1 MSTNAR
7 QGWNAA
13 QRASE
18 RPLHKR
24 VEHKPVGDPRTNL
37 LRGPWDAH
45 CHGCGYYKCSCAPKP
60 DPRIAELEKRAEDT
74 RRFDAAIARALA
86 KEVKPTPEQ
95 SRLARLQQ
103 AKAEREWRDNFQ
115 DVMLRNRAVLEAQ
128 AQLDV
133 ELEAI
138 TRELNRQVSL
148 LAHTCPA
155 HVERRIQEGIMPV
168 VVSPALKASY
178 CFVDDEAIYV
188 SPMVYAKV
196 KAEFAA
202 KPESAREAA
211 DRMYREKVREAR
223 AGKDVT
229 IEREY
234 MGRWSDR
241 PPPETPEQ
249 RAAFRAALADF

>member
-1 MSTNAR
+1 MSTSAR

-45 CHGCGYYKCSCAPKP
+45 CHGCGYYKCSCPPKP

-74 RRFDAAIARALA
+74 RRFDAAIARAQ
-86 KEVKPTPEQ
+86 Q

-115 DVMLRNRAVLEAQ
+115 DVMLRNRAVLDGDKAAAELRE
-128 AQLDV
+128 LD
-133 ELEAI
+133 AI

-155 HVERRIQEGIMPV
+155 HVERRIREGNLPV
-168 VVSPALKASY
+168 VVNPELKDDN
-178 CFVDDEAIYV
+178 CFVNDEAIYV
-188 SPMVYAKV
+188 SPVVYAKV
-196 KAEFAA
+196 KDEVAPKPAPAEQMA
-202 KPESAREAA
+202 
-211 DRMYREKVREAR
+211 
-223 AGKDVT
+223 
-229 IEREY
+229 REY

-249 RAAFRAALADF
+249 RDAFRAALADF